1 LPAIQASMAV
11 PGVFAP
17 VSWEDRVLIDGGVVN
32 LVPYDHVA
40 PHCDV
45 AIAVDVGGARYPG
58 ETPVPNIMESL
69 LGTIGIMQ
77 AAMLNTKL
85 KNNPPDIYIHPEIKG
100 IRMMDFTGIED
111 VLEQSQPA
119 IDELIEKLKSL

>member
-1 LPAIQASMAV
+1 MAV
-11 PGVFAP
+11 PGVYPP
-17 VSWEDRVLIDGGVVN
+17 VCWEDRVLIDGGVVN

-45 AIAVDVGGARYPG
+45 TIAVDVGNTRYPG

-69 LGTIGIMQ
+69 LGTISVMQ
-77 AAMLNTKL
+77 EAMLKNKL
-85 KNNPPDIYIHPEIKG
+85 KHHTPDIFIHPEIKD

-119 IDELIEKLKSL
+119 IDELIEKLQRL